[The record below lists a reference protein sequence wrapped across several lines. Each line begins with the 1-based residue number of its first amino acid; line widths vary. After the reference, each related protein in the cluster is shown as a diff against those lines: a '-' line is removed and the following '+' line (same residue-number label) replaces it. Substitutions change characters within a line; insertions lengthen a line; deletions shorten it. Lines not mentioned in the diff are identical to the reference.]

1 MKDEHKSE
9 NTSPVLAYR
18 VSQLEKALNKGLD
31 EIKSQNQTH
40 ANKIDVYLHSVA
52 TKSDIASLREQKS
65 AEHARLE
72 KKIDTNKTEIS
83 ARIEKTENWLTWAG
97 RLIIGAVM
105 TAVLGLVIWSK
116 NN

>member
-31 EIKSQNQTH
+31 EIKKQNQTH

-52 TKSDIASLREQKS
+52 TKSDIASLLEQKS
-65 AEHARLE
+65 TEHARLE
-72 KKIDTNKTEIS
+72 KKIDTDKAELTV
-83 ARIEKTENWLTWAG
+83 RIEKTENWLTWVG
-97 RLIIGAVM
+97 RIVISAVI